1 MKVLLVDD
9 EIFAV
14 RGLNSMLHW
23 EAFHG
28 ELAGTAANGEE
39 AMEYMAATPPDVI
52 ISDIKMPRMDGLK
65 LAELIHA
72 QSPATR
78 MILLSGHGEF
88 EYARQALKYDV
99 ADYILKPITREKVNQ
114 IENLLIKFY
123 EENQE
128 RKQRFLNAWNSGL
141 EEKIL
146 TILHNQDMEALDQFF
161 RSSYF
166 VSTMHSSSANPLGI
180 QLINYLYAYFS
191 QIDVNRTV
199 ITVSRERAME
209 QFWDSPGTQ
218 EKINFIIT
226 SYYDVLTGMNQKK
239 QAYSESFITYA
250 KEYIGEHYSDPEFNI
265 SVLADSMHVSLSYL
279 SSQFKQATGSNLISY
294 VTAMR
299 MDYAR
304 RLLGDGGYYIWVISA
319 MSGYED
325 ARYFAKLFKKKTGFT
340 PSEYRNLK
348 T

>member
-9 EIFAV
+9 EMFAV
-14 RGLNSMLHW
+14 RGLNSMLRW
-23 EAFHG
+23 EVFHG

-65 LAELIHA
+65 LAELVHA

-88 EYARQALKYDV
+88 EYARQALKYGV
-99 ADYILKPITREKVNQ
+99 ADYILKPITREKVKQ
-114 IENLLIKFY
+114 IENLLVKFY
-123 EENQE
+123 EDNEE
-128 RKQRFLNAWNSGL
+128 RKQRFLNAWDSGL

-146 TILHNQDMEALDQFF
+146 TILHNQDMEALDDFF

-166 VSTMHSSSANPLGI
+166 MSTMHSSSAKPLGI
-180 QLINYLYAYFS
+180 QLINYLYSYFS

-199 ITVSRERAME
+199 ISVSRERAME

-226 SYYDVLTGMNQKK
+226 SYYDVLTGMSQKK

-265 SVLADSMHVSLSYL
+265 SALADNMHVSLSYL

-304 RLLGDGGYYIWVISA
+304 RLLADRRYSIGEISA
-319 MSGYED
+319 MSGYEN

>member
-39 AMEYMAATPPDVI
+39 AMEYMAVTPPDVI
-52 ISDIKMPRMDGLK
+52 ISDIKMPRMDGLR
-65 LAELIHA
+65 LAELVHA

-88 EYARQALKYDV
+88 EYARQALKYGV

-114 IENLLIKFY
+114 IENLLVKFY
-123 EENQE
+123 KENEE
-128 RKQRFLNAWNSGL
+128 RKQRFLNAWDSGL

-146 TILHNQDMEALDQFF
+146 SILHNQNMEALDQFF

-191 QIDVNRTV
+191 QIDINRTV

-265 SVLADSMHVSLSYL
+265 SVLADNMHVSLSYL

-304 RLLGDGGYYIWVISA
+304 RLLADRRYSIGEISA

-325 ARYFAKLFKKKTGFT
+325 AKYFAKLFKKKTGFT

-348 T
+348 I

>member
-39 AMEYMAATPPDVI
+39 AMEYMAVTPPDVI
-52 ISDIKMPRMDGLK
+52 ISDIKMPRMDGLR
-65 LAELIHA
+65 LAELVHA

-88 EYARQALKYDV
+88 EYARQALKYGV

-114 IENLLIKFY
+114 IENLLVKFY
-123 EENQE
+123 KENEE
-128 RKQRFLNAWNSGL
+128 RKQRFLNAWDSGL

-146 TILHNQDMEALDQFF
+146 SILHNQNMEALDQFF

-191 QIDVNRTV
+191 QIDINRTV

-265 SVLADSMHVSLSYL
+265 SVLADNMHVSLSYL

-304 RLLGDGGYYIWVISA
+304 RLLADRRYSIGEISA

-325 ARYFAKLFKKKTGFT
+325 AKYFPKLFKKKTGFT

-348 T
+348 I

>member
-114 IENLLIKFY
+114 IENLLIKF
-123 EENQE
+123 
-128 RKQRFLNAWNSGL
+128 
-141 EEKIL
+141 
-146 TILHNQDMEALDQFF
+146 
-161 RSSYF
+161 SS
-166 VSTMHSSSANPLGI
+166 
-180 QLINYLYAYFS
+180 
-191 QIDVNRTV
+191 
-199 ITVSRERAME
+199 
-209 QFWDSPGTQ
+209 
-218 EKINFIIT
+218 
-226 SYYDVLTGMNQKK
+226 
-239 QAYSESFITYA
+239 
-250 KEYIGEHYSDPEFNI
+250 
-265 SVLADSMHVSLSYL
+265 
-279 SSQFKQATGSNLISY
+279 
-294 VTAMR
+294 
-299 MDYAR
+299 
-304 RLLGDGGYYIWVISA
+304 
-319 MSGYED
+319 
-325 ARYFAKLFKKKTGFT
+325 
-340 PSEYRNLK
+340 
-348 T
+348 

>member
-9 EIFAV
+9 DIFV
-14 RGLNSMLHW
+14 IRGLNSMLHW

-78 MILLSGHGEF
+78 MILLSGYEEF

-99 ADYILKPITREKVNQ
+99 ADYILKPVTREKVNQ
-114 IENLLIKFY
+114 IENLLIKFC
-123 EENQE
+123 EENQK
-128 RKQRFLNAWNSGL
+128 RKQQFLNAYNSGL

-146 TILHNQDMEALDQFF
+146 TILHNQDMEAMDQFF
-161 RSSYF
+161 LSSYF
-166 VSTMHSSSANPLGI
+166 VSTMHSSFANPLGI
-180 QLINYLYAYFS
+180 QLINFLYAYFS
-191 QIDVNRTV
+191 QIDVSRTV
-199 ITVSRERAME
+199 ITVSREHAME
-209 QFWDSPGTQ
+209 QFWDSPGVQ
-218 EKINFIIT
+218 EKINFIMS

-250 KEYIGEHYSDPEFNI
+250 KEYIGKHYSDPEFNI

-304 RLLGDGGYYIWVISA
+304 RLLADRRYSIGEISA

-325 ARYFAKLFKKKTGFT
+325 AKYFAKLFKKKTGLT

>member
-166 VSTMHSSSANPLGI
+166 VSTMHS
-180 QLINYLYAYFS
+180 NYLYAYFS

-304 RLLGDGGYYIWVISA
+304 RLLADRRYSIGEISA

>member
-1 MKVLLVDD
+1 
-9 EIFAV
+9 
-14 RGLNSMLHW
+14 
-23 EAFHG
+23 
-28 ELAGTAANGEE
+28 
-39 AMEYMAATPPDVI
+39 
-52 ISDIKMPRMDGLK
+52 
-65 LAELIHA
+65 
-72 QSPATR
+72 

-161 RSSYF
+161 RSYYF

-180 QLINYLYAYFS
+180 QLINYLYAYFY

-199 ITVSRERAME
+199 ITVSRARAME

-239 QAYSESFITYA
+239 QAYSESFIPYA
-250 KEYIGEHYSDPEFNI
+250 KEYIGEHYSC
-265 SVLADSMHVSLSYL
+265 
-279 SSQFKQATGSNLISY
+279 
-294 VTAMR
+294 
-299 MDYAR
+299 
-304 RLLGDGGYYIWVISA
+304 LLYTSRCV
-319 MSGYED
+319 
-325 ARYFAKLFKKKTGFT
+325 
-340 PSEYRNLK
+340 
-348 T
+348 

>member
-39 AMEYMAATPPDVI
+39 AMEYMAVTPPDVI
-52 ISDIKMPRMDGLK
+52 ISDIKMPRMDGLR
-65 LAELIHA
+65 LAELVHA

-88 EYARQALKYDV
+88 EYARQALKYGV

-114 IENLLIKFY
+114 IENLLVKFY
-123 EENQE
+123 KENEE
-128 RKQRFLNAWNSGL
+128 RKQRFLNAWDSGL

-146 TILHNQDMEALDQFF
+146 SILHNQNMEALDQFF

-191 QIDVNRTV
+191 QIDINRTV

-250 KEYIGEHYSDPEFNI
+250 KEDIGEHYSDPEFNI
-265 SVLADSMHVSLSYL
+265 SVLADNMHVSLSYL

-304 RLLGDGGYYIWVISA
+304 RLLADRRYSIGEISA

-325 ARYFAKLFKKKTGFT
+325 AKYFAKLFKKKTGFT

-348 T
+348 I